1 MAAPTEC
8 IQCHR
13 LKLSGKGRAGKLYVV
28 ILPHPKQRRL
38 CEKQQQEEAALNAVL
53 GMGRQ

>member
-1 MAAPTEC
+1 MAAPPEC

-38 CEKQQQEEAALNAVL
+38 CEKQPQEEAALNAVL